1 MLLLRIETHRRNFGG
16 WFYLNF
22 QTHGMEGRHEFP
34 TQFQLDLMLI
44 DLARG
49 TGVIIHATTS
59 APRAARGLKR
69 PLEGIRG

>member
-34 TQFQLDLMLI
+34 TQF
-44 DLARG
+44 
-49 TGVIIHATTS
+49 
-59 APRAARGLKR
+59 
-69 PLEGIRG
+69 